1 MARDKLKFGAVLIG
15 VGDAS
20 GKELWRDPAV
30 PLDASVDIDWYI
42 RQAREA
48 EDARF
53 DFVFIVDSQYITPD
67 FPNHHLNRLEP
78 LTLLSAVAT
87 ATQRIG
93 LVATISTTYSEPFD
107 IARRLASLDL
117 ISKGRAGW
125 NIVTSQD
132 PGTAGNFSRTGHGD
146 YETRYRRA
154 SEAVEVVQGLWQSYE
169 EGAFAQDRTAARFLD
184 PARQHR
190 LDHRGEFF
198 SVSGPLNIQR
208 SRQGQPPLVQAGTS
222 PQGRELSAQ
231 VADIV
236 FSFARNQ
243 AEALELA
250 TDVRARARR
259 YGRAPESLLFI
270 PALSVTIA
278 DTDEAARRKFEA
290 RQTAGD
296 LRAQL
301 ASLSRQFAGHDFSG
315 YDLDAPFPEIASGG
329 EAAGIRR
336 FHEDLE
342 AARREGRTLR
352 QVLADAGSA
361 WLRLAGSPVTIA
373 DEIER
378 WHASGAA
385 DGFNVFVQHPDDW
398 ARFRAEVVPILAA
411 RGLFRDDYSAD
422 TLRGNLGLEIAP
434 SRHSA
439 EHRTLEKGAA
449 VDFATQVINS

>member
-1 MARDKLKFGAVLIG
+1 MAREKLKFGAVLIG

-20 GKELWRDPAV
+20 GKELWRDPAI
-30 PLDASVDIDWYI
+30 PLNASVNIDWYV

-48 EDARF
+48 EKAKF

-87 ATQRIG
+87 ATRTIG

-154 SEAVEVVQGLWQSYE
+154 AEAVEVVQGLWQSYE
-169 EGAFAQDRTAARFLD
+169 EGAFAQSRRAGRFLD
-184 PARQHR
+184 PAKLHR
-190 LDHRGEFF
+190 LDHKGEFF
-198 SVSGPLNIQR
+198 SVTGPLNIQR

-231 VADIV
+231 AADIV
-236 FSFARNQ
+236 FSFARDQ
-243 AEALELA
+243 SEALELA
-250 TDVRARARR
+250 ADVRGRARR
-259 YGRAPESLLFI
+259 LGRDAEAVLFI

-290 RQTAGD
+290 RQTSGD

-301 ASLSRQFAGHDFSG
+301 ASLSRQFAGHDFSR
-315 YDLDAPFPEIASGG
+315 YDLDAPFPEVPRPA

-352 QVLADAGSA
+352 QVLADFGSA
-361 WLRLAGSPVTIA
+361 WLRLAGSPKTIA
-373 DEIER
+373 DQIELWYR
-378 WHASGAA
+378 SGAA

-398 ARFRAEVVPILAA
+398 ARFRADVVPILVA
-411 RGLFRDDYSAD
+411 RGLFRDEYEAD
-422 TLRGNLGLEIAP
+422 TLRGNLGLKIP
-434 SRHSA
+434 RSRHAA
-439 EHRTLEKGAA
+439 ECPLPKQNAA
-449 VDFATQVINS
+449 A

>member
-1 MARDKLKFGAVLIG
+1 MAREKLKFGAVLIG

-20 GKELWRDPAV
+20 GKELWRDPAI
-30 PLDASVDIDWYI
+30 PLNASVNIDWYI

-48 EDARF
+48 EKAHF

-87 ATQRIG
+87 ATRTIG

-154 SEAVEVVQGLWQSYE
+154 SETVEVVQGLWQSYE
-169 EGAFAQDRTAARFLD
+169 EGAFAKSRRAARFLD

-190 LDHRGEFF
+190 LDHKGEFF
-198 SVSGPLNIQR
+198 SVTGPLNIQR

-222 PQGRELSAQ
+222 PQGRELSAE

-236 FSFARNQ
+236 FSFACNQ

-250 TDVRARARR
+250 ADVRGRARR
-259 YGRAPESLLFI
+259 HGRNAEEILFI

-278 DTDEAARRKFEA
+278 ETDEAARRKFEA
-290 RQTAGD
+290 RQTSGD

-301 ASLSRQFAGHDFSG
+301 ATLSRQFAGHDFSR
-315 YDLDAPFPEIASGG
+315 YDLDEPFPQVPLTA

-352 QVLADAGSA
+352 QVLADVGSA
-361 WLRLAGSPVTIA
+361 WLRLTGSPATIA

-378 WHASGAA
+378 WYRSGAA
-385 DGFNVFVQHPDDW
+385 DGFNLFVQHPDDW
-398 ARFRAEVVPILAA
+398 ARFRAEVVPILVA
-411 RGLFRDDYSAD
+411 RGLFRDAYEAD
-422 TLRGNLGLEIAP
+422 TLRGNLGLEIP
-434 SRHSA
+434 RSRHA
-439 EHRTLEKGAA
+439 QECRPIEEGAA
-449 VDFATQVINS
+449 A